1 MAVVD
6 EAVDTSGEAPAAA
19 GKHHYSA
26 AEKERFKKHPA
37 YHLEY
42 RKMLE
47 SQVAAG
53 FPMFLRGSEENI
65 AAKRVMAAE
74 IMRRIGPGHENLKKR
89 FIPSWSPGCR
99 RLTVCTSCF
108 IRRRV

>member
-1 MAVVD
+1 MIEQAV
-6 EAVDTSGEAPAAA
+6 ELNGETPAAA
-19 GKHHYSA
+19 GKHHYST
-26 AEKERFKKHPA
+26 AEKERFKKNPA

-53 FPMFLRGSEENI
+53 FPMFLRGSNENI
-65 AAKRVMAAE
+65 AAKRLMAAD
-74 IMRRIGPGHENLKKR
+74 ILRRIGPGHEDLKKR

-99 RLTVCTSCF
+99 RLTVCCF
-108 IRRRV
+108 